1 MLQLH
6 SYLNKLYKIQWYF
19 NEKDKLDLESLLF
32 VKFKQVND
40 YYLIN
45 NVQYTYIDILLG
57 LEDMNF
63 EIIKTDKEVKLKIL
77 KI

>member
-40 YYLIN
+40 YYLID
-45 NVQYTYIDILLG
+45 NVQYTYVDILLG

>member
-40 YYLIN
+40 YYLID
-45 NVQYTYIDILLG
+45 NVQYTYVDILLG
-57 LEDMNF
+57 LEEMNF
-63 EIIKTDKEVKLKIL
+63 EILKTDKEVKLKIL

>member
-40 YYLIN
+40 YYLID
-45 NVQYTYIDILLG
+45 NVQYTYVDILLG

-63 EIIKTDKEVKLKIL
+63 EIIKTEREVKLKIL

>member
-45 NVQYTYIDILLG
+45 NVQYTYVDILLG